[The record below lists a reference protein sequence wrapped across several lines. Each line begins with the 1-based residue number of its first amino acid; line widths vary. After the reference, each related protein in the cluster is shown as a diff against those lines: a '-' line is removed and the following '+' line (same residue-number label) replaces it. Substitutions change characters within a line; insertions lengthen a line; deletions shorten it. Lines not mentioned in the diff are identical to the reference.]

1 MMLDADVQRRP
12 DTELWQWL
20 KALWGSCPREA
31 GCCRL
36 RQTKARREMLD
47 ICAVIIQTGHI
58 SMGACVEY

>member
-1 MMLDADVQRRP
+1 MAEGPVGQLPPGGCSRR
-12 DTELWQWL
+12 
-20 KALWGSCPREA
+20 
-31 GCCRL
+31 